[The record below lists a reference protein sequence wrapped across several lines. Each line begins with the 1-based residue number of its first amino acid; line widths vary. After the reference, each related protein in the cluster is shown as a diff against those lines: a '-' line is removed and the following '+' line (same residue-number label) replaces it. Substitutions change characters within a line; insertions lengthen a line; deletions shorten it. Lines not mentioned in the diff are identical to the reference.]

1 MAAPKMKRARV
12 AACAF
17 VALFILAASV
27 TAQTPAGNKP
37 SSGPRANAVAP
48 AAAPTSA
55 PGVTSAAPRDYVIGP
70 NDTLSIVFWREKEL
84 TSDVL
89 VRPDGKITLPLL
101 NDLPAAGCTPEQLR
115 ARLTEEARKFFAA
128 DPVIT
133 VVVKQVANNRA
144 FITGQVARPGAFELT
159 PETNVLQLIALAG
172 GLLEFADGSHISILR
187 NEGGVQRSYQ
197 FNYSEVVRQKK
208 PGQNIIVRPGDTII
222 VP

>member
-12 AACAF
+12 AACTF
-17 VALFILAASV
+17 VALFIVAASV
-27 TAQTPAGNKP
+27 AAQAPAGNNLA
-37 SSGPRANAVAP
+37 SGARAN
-48 AAAPTSA
+48 AAAPT
-55 PGVTSAAPRDYVIGP
+55 AAPAVTTKAPKDYVIGP
-70 NDTLSIVFWREKEL
+70 NDTLSIVFWREKDL
-84 TSDVL
+84 TSEVL

-159 PETNVLQLIALAG
+159 PETNVLQVIALAG
-172 GLLEFADGSHISILR
+172 GLLEFADGNHISILR

-208 PGQNIIVRPGDTII
+208 PGQNIVVRPGDTII